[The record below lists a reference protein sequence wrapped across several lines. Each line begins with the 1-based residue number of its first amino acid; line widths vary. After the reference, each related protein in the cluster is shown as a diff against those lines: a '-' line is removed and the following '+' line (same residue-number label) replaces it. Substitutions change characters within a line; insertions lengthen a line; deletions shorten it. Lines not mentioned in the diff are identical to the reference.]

1 MKTLLPTTALTVAA
15 AFACVTATAPVTAAP
30 ASAQP
35 YRVMLDWFFNPDHG
49 PLLVADALGYFDA
62 AGLEVT
68 LIEPADPTAPPF
80 QVAAGDGDIAISYQP
95 DFHLLTD
102 QGLDIEWVG
111 TIVGS
116 PLNSLVVAGDGPIQ
130 SMADLQGQR
139 IGYSVEGFQ
148 TALVDTMLGTAGLGL
163 DDVELINVNFAL
175 SPSIYAGQVVA
186 AIGAFR
192 NFELNQMELDGEPG
206 RVFLPEDFGV
216 PSYAE
221 LIFVTNPQSAESAA
235 TQAFLAAVQKGA
247 EAIAAD
253 PVGTFDLFIQGRE
266 ALLDTPLNRKAWQD
280 TAPLLSTQV
289 IGYDAAQFAEMDAYM
304 TAAGLIE

>member
-1 MKTLLPTTALTVAA
+1 MKKFLLASAFAGFALPAA
-15 AFACVTATAPVTAAP
+15 AE
-30 ASAQP
+30 P

-49 PLLVADALGYFDA
+49 PLLVADALGYFED
-62 AGLEVT
+62 AGLEVE

-80 QVAAGDGDIAISYQP
+80 QAATGEGNIAISYQP

-102 QGLDIEWVG
+102 QDLEIEWVG
-111 TIVGS
+111 TIVDS
-116 PLNSLVVAGDGPIQ
+116 PLNSMVVAGDGPIQ
-130 SMADLQGQR
+130 SMADLAGQR
-139 IGYSVEGFQ
+139 VGYSVEGFQ
-148 TALVDTMLGTAGLGL
+148 TVLVDTMLGTAGLSL
-163 DDVELINVNFAL
+163 DDIELINVNFAL

-221 LIFVTNPQSAESAA
+221 LVFVANAENASSEA
-235 TQAFLAAVQKGA
+235 TAAFLAAVEKGA
-247 EAIAAD
+247 QAIAAD

-266 ALLDTPLNRKAWQD
+266 ALLDTPLNRKAWED
-280 TAPLLSTQV
+280 TAPLLATDV
-289 IGYDAAQFAEMDAYM
+289 VGYDADQFAAMETYM
-304 TAAGLIE
+304 RDAGLIN

>member
-1 MKTLLPTTALTVAA
+1 MKKLLLASAMTLAAMPAA
-15 AFACVTATAPVTAAP
+15 AE
-30 ASAQP
+30 P

-49 PLLVADALGYFDA
+49 PLLVADALGYFEA
-62 AGLEVT
+62 AGLEVE
-68 LIEPADPTAPPF
+68 LVEPADPTAPPF
-80 QVAAGDGDIAISYQP
+80 QAAAGEGNIAISYQP
-95 DFHLLTD
+95 DFHLLTN
-102 QGLDIEWVG
+102 QGLEIEWVG
-111 TIVGS
+111 TIVAS
-116 PLNSLVVAGDGPIQ
+116 PLNSMVVAGDGPIQ
-130 SMADLQGQR
+130 SMADLKGER

-148 TALVDTMLGTAGLGL
+148 TALVNTMLGTEGLSL

-221 LIFVTNPQSAESAA
+221 LIFVANAENADSEA
-235 TQAFLAAVQKGA
+235 TAAFLDAVERGA
-247 EAIAAD
+247 QAIAAD

-266 ALLDTPLNRKAWQD
+266 ALLDTPLNRKAWED
-280 TAPLLSTQV
+280 TAPLLATDV
-289 IGYDAAQFAEMDAYM
+289 IGFDAAQFTEMETYM
-304 TAAGLIE
+304 KEAGLIQ